1 LVAWV
6 LYCFHPEIM
15 LTGPWLGPERQ
26 LSSPLD
32 SCARELTK
40 GVQFAGSGGELVS
53 TEDGLRL
60 VRAVVGH
67 EAT

>member
-1 LVAWV
+1 MTRPVRSLQGGTVV
-6 LYCFHPEIM
+6 VIL
-15 LTGPWLGPERQ
+15 
-26 LSSPLD
+26 
-32 SCARELTK
+32 
-40 GVQFAGSGGELVS
+40 GGELVS

>member
-1 LVAWV
+1 MGCNRVTHTPRHVPTPTRAAALTASVGYVQLVV
-6 LYCFHPEIM
+6 
-15 LTGPWLGPERQ
+15 G
-26 LSSPLD
+26 S
-32 SCARELTK
+32 
-40 GVQFAGSGGELVS
+40 QFFGGELAS